1 MKGQNPIIVK
11 KVKKTINSHHGGSWK
26 VAYADF
32 ITAMMAFFLLLWLIS
47 MVSPEK
53 RARVAAYF
61 KHFSIF
67 EESGTS
73 FMERQSGVF
82 DERGKSAQKAPEE
95 YIGDNPNPEEIKE
108 ALKKSIEDKLGDVK
122 EQVLVDIVEG
132 GVRIQ
137 MIDKDGNLMFNL
149 GSAVLTPSAKEI
161 LKVIGEQIKNM
172 PNKITIE
179 GHTDALTYARND
191 YSNWELS
198 TERASSARKELETN
212 GLNPNRIARVAGYAD
227 TDPLIKEDPYDPR
240 NRRISIIINTTKKE
254 NKKEKF
260 FGIYQ

>member
-73 FMERQSGVF
+73 FMEKQSGVF
-82 DERGKSAQKAPEE
+82 DERGQSAEKAPEE
-95 YIGDNPNPEEIKE
+95 YVGDNPSPENIKE
-108 ALKKSIEDKLGDVK
+108 TLRKGIEKKLGDVK

-149 GSAVLTPSAKEI
+149 GSTELTPAAKEI
-161 LKVIGEQIKNM
+161 LRVISEHIKTM
-172 PNKITIE
+172 PNKVTIE
-179 GHTDALTYARND
+179 GHTDALRYARSD

-198 TERASSARKELETN
+198 TERASSARKELEAN
-212 GLNPNRIARVAGYAD
+212 GLDPDRIARVAGYAD
-227 TDPLIKEDPYDPR
+227 TDPLIKEDPYNPR
-240 NRRISIIINTTKKE
+240 NRRISIILNITRKE
-254 NKKEKF
+254 NRKEKF